1 MHAQNLDTSRCFTP
15 LKTTGCP
22 CPQIHSVLDQKVLII
37 TRTYTTQ
44 EHATVAI
51 RNLSVHDECEAKVVT
66 EGALPPLIYLLRHE
80 IKAVQEQAVGALR
93 NLSVIPEN
101 KNRIAK
107 EGGVPPLILLLKSN
121 VDKIQELA
129 ACTVHNLSAGRC
141 VLLCVLC
148 LFVVCMYVCLYI

>member
-1 MHAQNLDTSRCFTP
+1 M
-15 LKTTGCP
+15 
-22 CPQIHSVLDQKVLII
+22 
-37 TRTYTTQ
+37 
-44 EHATVAI
+44 
-51 RNLSVHDECEAKVVT
+51 VT

-129 ACTVHNLSAGRC
+129 ACTVHNLSAGR
-141 VLLCVLC
+141 
-148 LFVVCMYVCLYI
+148 

>member
-1 MHAQNLDTSRCFTP
+1 MPKKCAHVCTQSKRRIQADTRHVRIP
-15 LKTTGCP
+15 
-22 CPQIHSVLDQKVLII
+22 
-37 TRTYTTQ
+37 Q

-129 ACTVHNLSAGRC
+129 ACTVHNLSAAR
-141 VLLCVLC
+141 
-148 LFVVCMYVCLYI
+148 